1 MEGKNA
7 FGGQNNH
14 FQTPR
19 GQLSTSEQLNR
30 RRSWHEAQIMK
41 TSRVQGEQ
49 SIGMGFPCSKLL
61 VIGAYTTQSSN
72 ILGLSSWIMLFPIHQ
87 RLQSNGRGVWTV
99 LIGGHFFWLY
109 TPVFQRTQAP
119 CNWSRSCSACSL
131 YQVDVFHHSLSG
143 GSGCLMYQG
152 WANVV
157 ANQWCI
163 IIF

>member
-1 MEGKNA
+1 VKDEKMEGKNA

-72 ILGLSSWIMLFPIHQ
+72 ILGLSS
-87 RLQSNGRGVWTV
+87 
-99 LIGGHFFWLY
+99 
-109 TPVFQRTQAP
+109 
-119 CNWSRSCSACSL
+119 
-131 YQVDVFHHSLSG
+131 
-143 GSGCLMYQG
+143 
-152 WANVV
+152 
-157 ANQWCI
+157 
-163 IIF
+163 